1 MNSELQLDSWRR
13 DWRLMSV
20 FFDGSEISAI
30 TERLRN
36 LRISNLV
43 FCSFESRFA
52 RSGGLASV
60 TMNILPYLKE
70 VNNIPTVILMT
81 PYYPNI
87 MEGRK
92 QETTALRSTG
102 KKFSVP
108 FMNRNVPAELYEY
121 TFQYKRPAKGSIR
134 EYYLRAEGFF
144 ETSRSVKDPY
154 LYYEDNADENNV
166 RLTSNALFFCRA
178 VPYALRALD
187 MTEDIVFHLHEWQTA
202 LVSLTAKEA
211 MMNGTLTSCGTV
223 QTMHNSYDASLS
235 WEYLSRILD
244 RERRAKI
251 AGFPGYGISAYQV
264 GLQLVDG
271 PVTTVSEHF
280 ATELTE
286 DPVQTEH
293 YAPHLQN
300 ILRTNRVFGVNNGM
314 FTDFSPE
321 FPRQELHTIDE
332 VRAIKKKNRAALLG
346 ILSRYRPKE
355 RFGELTYR
363 RKTIVK
369 LPDHVPIVVMS
380 GRLDP
385 TQKGFFVLLRA
396 AERFAEDEIKVIL
409 TPMPVRSSDLDY
421 FYEVACKCRGNVT
434 VFSERMVKGFHE
446 LQTGSTFGIMPSI
459 YEPFGAAVE
468 YMTSGT
474 VNIGRATG
482 GLVDQIDRECGFLF
496 KEEAVFHTPENITDF
511 IRSTEIMQMK
521 KLNVWAQSM
530 SDNLYEVLRRA
541 TDIYQRRP
549 EVYYQMIING
559 FSQAKQFSWTSS
571 ATKYYQV
578 YDKIRSV

>member
-1 MNSELQLDSWRR
+1 MELQLDTWRR
-13 DWRLMSV
+13 DWKLMSV

-30 TERLRN
+30 TKRLRN
-36 LRISNLV
+36 LRIHNLV

-70 VNNIPTVILMT
+70 VNNIPSVILMT
-81 PYYPNI
+81 PFYPNI
-87 MEGRK
+87 IDSRKLKSSGLRPVGR
-92 QETTALRSTG
+92 
-102 KKFSVP
+102 KFSVP
-108 FMNRNVPAELYEY
+108 YLNRNVPAELFEY
-121 TFQYKRPAKGSIR
+121 TFNYTKPVKGSIR
-134 EYYLRAEGFF
+134 EYYLKAEGFF
-144 ETSRSVKDPY
+144 ATSRNMKDPY
-154 LYYEDNADENNV
+154 LYYEDNADENNT
-166 RLTSNALFFCRA
+166 LLSNNALFFCRA
-178 VPYALRALD
+178 VPYAVRALD
-187 MTEDIVFHLHEWQTA
+187 ITEDIVFHLHEWQTA
-202 LVSLTAKEA
+202 LVSLTAKES

-235 WEYLSRILD
+235 WEHLSRILD

-251 AGFPGYGISAYQV
+251 AGFSGYGISAYQV
-264 GLQLVDG
+264 GLQLVDA

-280 ATELTE
+280 ASELTE

-321 FPRQELHTIDE
+321 FPKQELHTIDE
-332 VRAIKKKNRAALLG
+332 IRAIKKKNRSALLR

-355 RFGELTYR
+355 RFGELTYKR
-363 RKTIVK
+363 RTITK
-369 LPDHVPIVVMS
+369 LPDQVPIIVMS

-385 TQKGFFVLLRA
+385 AQKGFFVLLRA
-396 AERFAEDEIKVIL
+396 VERFAEDDIKVIL
-409 TPMPVRSSDLDY
+409 TPMPVRTSDLDY
-421 FYEVACKCRGNVT
+421 FYEVTCKCRGNVT

-482 GLVDQIDRECGFLF
+482 GLVDQIERECGFLF
-496 KEEAVFHTPENITDF
+496 KEEAVFHTPENITDY
-511 IRSTEIMQMK
+511 IQSTEIMQMK

-530 SDNLYEVLRRA
+530 ADNLYEVLRKA
-541 TDIYQRRP
+541 TDTYQRRP
-549 EVYYQMIING
+549 DVYYQMIING
-559 FSQAKQFSWTSS
+559 FKQAKQFSWTSS

-578 YDKIRSV
+578 YEKIRSA